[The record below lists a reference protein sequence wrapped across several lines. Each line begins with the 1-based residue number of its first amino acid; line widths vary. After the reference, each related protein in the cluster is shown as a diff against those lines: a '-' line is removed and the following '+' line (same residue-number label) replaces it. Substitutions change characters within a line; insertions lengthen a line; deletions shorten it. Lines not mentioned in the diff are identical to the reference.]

1 MKKQNRSGPQ
11 SDGGGISATPKQST
25 IINHQS
31 SINNHK
37 SRSYLFDKPKNVKF
51 LLGCF
56 YCSLL
61 VLLAV
66 EFFLHKHP
74 HFAWEGWPEFYAV
87 YGFVACVVLVVVAK
101 YLLRPLVKRGEDY
114 YD

>member
-1 MKKQNRSGPQ
+1 MVNQKKL
-11 SDGGGISATPKQST
+11 SDSITPDATPRT
-25 IINHQS
+25 P
-31 SINNHK
+31 K
-37 SRSYLFDKPKNVKF
+37 SKTYLFDNPKNVTI
-51 LLGCF
+51 LLRCF

-61 VLLAV
+61 LLLII

-101 YLLRPLVKRGEDY
+101 YILRPLVKRGEDY